1 MANVYKTSRGKI
13 VDIDKIKLVNET
25 AIAVGN
31 MRVNARGDQLGAG
44 AKITQ
49 SRNQIMDQVYAVP
62 DADAGYSPNDP
73 ANYEERQNIMAN
85 NVKQL
90 IDLADN
96 LTVDIIP
103 TTKTATATT
112 PAARGSL
119 ADSIA
124 KTTTVTQE
132 PLPTPQQKT
141 KSNGPSRI

>member
-13 VDIDKIKLVNET
+13 IDIDKIKLVNET

-62 DADAGYSPNDP
+62 DAGYSPNDP
-73 ANYEERQNIMAN
+73 ANYAERQAIMEAN
-85 NVKQL
+85 SAKQL
-90 IDLADN
+90 SDLANN
-96 LTVDIIP
+96 LTVDIAP
-103 TTKTATATT
+103 TDTPVA

-132 PLPTPQQKT
+132 PLPTPQQKA

>member
-13 VDIDKIKLVNET
+13 IDIDKIKLVNET

-62 DADAGYSPNDP
+62 DAGYSPNDP
-73 ANYEERQNIMAN
+73 ANYAERQAIMEAN
-85 NVKQL
+85 NAKQL
-90 IDLADN
+90 TDLANN
-96 LTVDIIP
+96 LTVDITP
-103 TTKTATATT
+103 ATETAPA

-124 KTTTVTQE
+124 KKTTVTQE
-132 PLPTPQQKT
+132 PLPTPQQKA